1 MKLLSILLL
10 FLTLPFIS
18 EAEELTFNNLTTNSG
33 LTQHDISSIIQDSYG
48 FIWISTFDGLNR
60 YDGYTMEHFYYSSLD
75 NNSVCG
81 NRISKLFEDS
91 KKRLWIGTDGNGIC
105 YYDLIKE
112 NFVKVTRQYS
122 NHIIDIK
129 ESKDGKIY
137 FASQTEVFYYD
148 DKDKS
153 IKFLPKITPSIT
165 AIEILQNNHIIIST
179 NKGIYE
185 EINNE
190 FHHIT
195 TSGKRY
201 YSTLFIDSKK
211 YIWTFSNS
219 QLFKL
224 YTAKDG
230 SLQINDIIDVNIP
243 HRPYSSVTKF
253 CEDKNNNIW
262 FGSHQDGLF
271 KITSNNII
279 SQYKKDPIKLNTLC
293 DNDIISLYNDVSNV
307 LWIGTTKGVSFIN
320 LDRKKFN
327 TLKLDNLQTP
337 YIRNLLVTKN
347 QDIYFSDYKNKAYRY
362 SHQTKK
368 ASPINSDVAFHS
380 IYASKQLNN
389 GLVVLGTDNGIY
401 EQKTIHKND
410 FRKKRISSDKPIND
424 GHFLAICEDS
434 YGQQYFAS
442 KGNVYI
448 QDTKQEIKT
457 IEISK
462 HPKDPI
468 FCLFYDDEE
477 HCLWI
482 GATHSGIYKL
492 TLNKHNEKRE
502 LLHYNTNA
510 KDPYNIHDNHIWTF
524 LKTEDKTLW
533 VGCDGGLLKKSPRS
547 NQFTYVKH
555 PKILDKKIISL
566 IEDEDHELWLGN
578 SQGLINY
585 NPSDNTV
592 KKYSHIDGLQSNT
605 FTEAVGKS
613 PNGQLYFGGI
623 NGINFFYPKN
633 IYNNPY
639 PIQIA
644 FTSFKIN
651 NKIVKP
657 GNLVKN
663 KLILE
668 KSINETERINLPYH
682 LNNFSFEFTGIHF
695 ANPELNQFKYQLKG
709 YDKEYILTDSKH
721 RIATYTNIPPGKYTF
736 WINAANNDLVWHP
749 IGKKIDIYI
758 TASPYKSRLAYAIYL
773 LFTIGII
780 ILIFNIFHRNK
791 IQKIQRTQEIQ
802 EIEKERQLNLLKM
815 KFYTDISHEF
825 KTPLSLIK
833 GPVRDLLEEDNQSA
847 QARFCY
853 KIINKNTERML
864 LLVNQLTDMAK
875 INAGKNVLQIA
886 NDRLDIV
893 INNTIDSFAWEAK
906 NQNIYFERSIPVN
919 NTCYFDK
926 DKIQKILYN
935 IISNALK
942 YTPEEGIIS
951 VKLEITKDKIANI
964 TISDTGSGISDE
976 DKKKVFMRFH
986 HGKERGASGI
996 GLNLTNSLVKA
1007 HKGKISISDADFG
1020 GTRFNISLPVDK
1032 NSYTEEEI
1040 LTKQIAPESYVKNP
1054 KIYTKQVV
1062 KKEKKNA
1069 NTILI
1074 VEDDYDLRNYIKSFL
1089 EEEYFVITAKD
1100 GMVGIEQA
1108 EKHLP
1113 DLIISDIMMP
1123 KLSGIQLVNFLKEN
1137 IKTSHIPIILLT
1149 AKTSIE
1155 SEREGLRTG
1164 AINYIHKP
1172 FDKQTILL
1180 KIKNILNL
1188 KTQFQKIIF
1197 TNTTN
1202 KNEQNNFSK
1211 IDNKLIDRLTQAIED
1226 NLDNTE
1232 FTSKDLV
1239 KVANMSRNNLHLK
1252 LKSLT
1257 NNSASSFIR
1266 MIRIKHATDMFNQG
1280 ENRVKE
1286 VAFSVGF
1293 NSLSYFTSCFK
1304 DIHGISPSDYIKSNK
1319 QQSTNSGAKEKEKK
1333 DF

>member
-1 MKLLSILLL
+1 MKLLSIFLL
-10 FLTLPFIS
+10 FLILPIITK
-18 EAEELTFNNLTTNSG
+18 AEKLTYNNLTTNNG

-75 NNSVCG
+75 SNSVCG

-112 NFVKVTRQYS
+112 NFVQVATQYS

-148 DKDKS
+148 DNDKS
-153 IKFLPKITPSIT
+153 IKFLPKIALSIT

-185 EINNE
+185 EINNN
-190 FHHIT
+190 FIHIK

-211 YIWTFSNS
+211 QIWTYSKS
-219 QLFKL
+219 QLYKL

-230 SLQINDIIDVNIP
+230 SLQVNDIIDVNIP
-243 HRPYSSVTKF
+243 NLPYSSVTKF

-271 KITSNNII
+271 KITSDNRI
-279 SQYKKDPIKLNTLC
+279 SQYKKDPNKLNTLC
-293 DNDIISLYNDVSNV
+293 DNDIISLHNDVSNV

-327 TLKLDNLQTP
+327 TLELDNLQSP
-337 YIRNLLVTKN
+337 YIRNLLVTTN
-347 QDIYFSDYKNKAYRY
+347 QDIYFSHYKNKGYIY
-362 SHQTKK
+362 SHQTEKTM
-368 ASPINSDVAFHS
+368 PIISDELFHS

-389 GLVVLGTDNGIY
+389 GLVALGTDNGVFL
-401 EQKTIHKND
+401 QKNIHENN
-410 FRKKRISSDKPIND
+410 FRKRKISNNKSTNN
-424 GHFLAICEDS
+424 GHFLAICEDP

-448 QDTKQEIKT
+448 QNLEQEINI

-468 FCLFYDDEE
+468 FCLFYDIDES
-477 HCLWI
+477 CLWI

-492 TLNKHNEKRE
+492 ILNKNGGKIDI
-502 LLHYNTNA
+502 LHYNTKA
-510 KDPYNIHDNHIWTF
+510 KAPYTIHDNHIWTF

-533 VGCDGGLLKKSPRS
+533 VGCDGGLLKKSPTS
-547 NQFTYVKH
+547 NQFSYIKH

-566 IEDEDHELWLGN
+566 IEDEEHELWLGN

-585 NPSDNTV
+585 NPSNTTV
-592 KKYSHIDGLQSNT
+592 KKYSYIDGLQSNT
-605 FTEAVGKS
+605 FTEAVGKTE
-613 PNGQLYFGGI
+613 NGQLYFGGI
-623 NGINFFYPKN
+623 NGINSFYPKN

-639 PIQIA
+639 PIQVA
-644 FTSFKIN
+644 FTTFKIDN
-651 NKIVKP
+651 AIVKP
-657 GNLVKN
+657 GNYIKN
-663 KLILE
+663 KLIL
-668 KSINETERINLPYH
+668 KKTINETERITLPYK
-682 LNNFSFEFTGIHF
+682 LNSFAFEFTGIHF

-709 YDKEYILTDSKH
+709 YDKRHILTDSKH
-721 RIATYTNIPPGKYTF
+721 RVATYTNIPPGKYTF
-736 WINAANNDLVWHP
+736 LINAANNDLVWHP
-749 IGKKIDIYI
+749 DGKEIEIYI
-758 TASPYKSRLAYAIYL
+758 MASPFRSKLAYIIYFS
-773 LFTIGII
+773 FTIGII
-780 ILIFNIFHRNK
+780 ILIFNIIHHNK
-791 IQKIQRTQEIQ
+791 IQKIKRIQEIQ
-802 EIEKERQLNLLKM
+802 KIEKERQINQLKM

-833 GPVRDLLEEDNQSA
+833 GPIKDLSEEKNQSA

-853 KIINKNTERML
+853 NIISKNTERML
-864 LLVNQLTDMAK
+864 LLVNQLTDMGK

-886 NDRLDIV
+886 KDSLETV

-906 NQNIYFERSIPVN
+906 NQSIYFETSLPDDD
-919 NTCYFDK
+919 TCYFDK

-935 IISNALK
+935 LISNALK
-942 YTPEEGIIS
+942 HTPEEGVIS
-951 VKLEITKDKIANI
+951 VKLEIIEAKTANI
-964 TISDTGSGISDE
+964 TICDTGSGISDE
-976 DKKKVFMRFH
+976 DKEKVFIRFH

-996 GLNLTNSLVKA
+996 GLNLTNNLVKA
-1007 HKGKISISDADFG
+1007 HKGKISISDADYG
-1020 GTRFNISLPVDK
+1020 GTRFNISLPIDK
-1032 NSYTEEEI
+1032 NSYTEEEMSTRQ
-1040 LTKQIAPESYVKNP
+1040 LTPETFIKSH
-1054 KIYTKQVV
+1054 KIYTKHV
-1062 KKEKKNA
+1062 EKKVKRNI
-1069 NTILI
+1069 NSILI

-1089 EEEYFVITAKD
+1089 EEEYIVITAKD
-1100 GMVGIEQA
+1100 GMVGVELA

-1123 KLSGIQLVNFLKEN
+1123 KLSGIELVNFLKEN

-1149 AKTSIE
+1149 AKTSLE
-1155 SEREGLRTG
+1155 SEREGLKTG

-1188 KTQFQKIIF
+1188 KTQYQKTIF
-1197 TNTTN
+1197 TNTPS

-1211 IDNKLIDRLTQAIED
+1211 IDNKLINKLTQAIEE

-1239 KVANMSRNNLHLK
+1239 KIANMSRNNLHLK

-1266 MIRIKHATDMFNQG
+1266 MVRIKHATDMFDQG
-1280 ENRVKE
+1280 ENRIKD

-1293 NSLSYFTSCFK
+1293 NGLSYFSSCFK
-1304 DIHGISPSDYIKSNK
+1304 EIHGVSPSEYMKSYKKPNK
-1319 QQSTNSGAKEKEKK
+1319 G
-1333 DF
+1333 